1 MGDKIIICDIAYD
14 INLRLKNKTDF
25 LNSKCRRKI
34 LKRKKERK
42 RRGRE
47 KTLARTKI

>member
-34 LKRKKERK
+34 LAKRKKK
-42 RRGRE
+42 
-47 KTLARTKI
+47 KSSTHIILFL